1 MVKAECREVNFKSR
15 VFDGRGEV
23 GTKVAEGER
32 GGGEWGSESRSGGTG
47 IYRPDTFGGW
57 MVRRPGPADGSDVL
71 LVWGR

>member
-1 MVKAECREVNFKSR
+1 M
-15 VFDGRGEV
+15 
-23 GTKVAEGER
+23 
-32 GGGEWGSESRSGGTG
+32 GGGGSESRSGGTG

>member
-32 GGGEWGSESRSGGTG
+32 
-47 IYRPDTFGGW
+47 
-57 MVRRPGPADGSDVL
+57 VL
-71 LVWGR
+71 SAAALARKRWS